1 MDINI
6 RIQELRQALL
16 ITENDRLIRLI
27 TDTFNSLDPLSQQAF
42 YDILNPD
49 NFSDSRQFRTFL
61 SQIIDRIGW
70 WSPDDQG
77 QANNI
82 NGFLSSLSITNQT
95 RETNAGIRAS
105 RLRDRAN
112 PARDINQLQRRS
124 LPQVQPK
131 RKRENIKNLGLED
144 YSNPG
149 ELPECSICL
158 SEIEQGDGTRIHKCG
173 HIFHRSCIN
182 ELLAQ
187 PGSSNGAKCPNCRA
201 GINETSTFFG
211 KKRNTFA
218 LELKYLQAL

>member
-6 RIQELRQALL
+6 RIQELNQALL
-16 ITENDRLIRLI
+16 NPNEELI
-27 TDTFNSLDPLSQQAF
+27 TRTFNGLGQNARQAF

-61 SQIIDRIGW
+61 SQIMERIR
-70 WSPDDQG
+70 WSSDDQD

-82 NGFLSSLSITNQT
+82 NEFLNFQRITNQT
-95 RETNAGIRAS
+95 REMNAGIRAS

-112 PARDINQLQRRS
+112 PARDINQLSRRS

-158 SEIEQGDGTRIHKCG
+158 SEIQQGAGTRIHKCG
-173 HIFHRSCIN
+173 HIFHRSCMN

-201 GINETSTFFG
+201 SINETSTFFG
-211 KKRNTFA
+211 KKLNTITS
-218 LELKYLQAL
+218 ELRYLQSL